1 LAVDPVRVRY
11 LFGGLFL
18 VALALFNF
26 VTYTNAISQ
35 QSTFNILSGD
45 YYYLITT
52 RNPGDSISGAFQEG
66 AGSLISFYI
75 LSSAQYASFQTGAS
89 FTSLYSMENVASG
102 AISYAFTTQDTYYL
116 VFRHGSG
123 LLNSTET
130 VNFQRTVT
138 IHDNFRLELGLFF
151 LAIAAA
157 ELVVAFRPRK
167 APPIIAPPPP
177 ISTYLQG
184 QPTSTPATQPSTK
197 RCSLCGQVV
206 GEQQSFC
213 PTCGNKLNAPPTP

>member
-1 LAVDPVRVRY
+1 
-11 LFGGLFL
+11 LFL

-26 VTYTNAISQ
+26 VTYTNATSQ
-35 QSTFNILSGD
+35 QSTFNILAGD

-52 RNPGDSISGAFQEG
+52 RNPGDSITGVFQEG
-66 AGSLISFYI
+66 SGNLVSFYI
-75 LSSAQYASFQTGAS
+75 LSSAQFASFQTGTS
-89 FTSLYSMENVASG
+89 FTSTYSIDNVASS
-102 AISYAFTTQDTYYL
+102 AISYAFNTQDTYYL
-116 VFRHGSG
+116 VFRHGTG

-151 LAIAAA
+151 LAIAAV
-157 ELVVAFRPRK
+157 ELAVAFRPRK
-167 APPIIAPPPP
+167 APPIIPPPPP

-184 QPTSTPATQPSTK
+184 RPTTTLAGQKTTK

-206 GEQQSFC
+206 GEQLSFC
-213 PTCGNKLNAPPTP
+213 PTCGNKLNAQSP